1 MPYHFTW
8 AASQLYKSNMKAS
21 AIEIAIVDKCNFA
34 SLLFTPVKCVP
45 VDYYV
50 ARNGLLFKQNDYQ

>member
-1 MPYHFTW
+1 
-8 AASQLYKSNMKAS
+8 MKAS

-50 ARNGLLFKQNDYQ
+50 ARNGLMFKQNDYQ